1 MVDLTGRRVLVTGAN
16 SGIGLEA
23 CVQLAQMGADVTM
36 VARDR
41 AKADAA
47 RDDVET
53 RARRALEPSASRR
66 VRTPE
71 VLLCDMASP
80 ASIRALAD
88 EVRRTHTRLDVLINN
103 AGSVSPIRQLTPD
116 GIERTFA
123 VNHLGYFLL
132 ANLLLDL
139 IVQSAPARIVNVS
152 SVGHRA
158 GTMPLDDLN
167 FDKEPYAIMKAY
179 GRSKLANVLFTRE
192 LARRLRGQGVT
203 VNCLHPG
210 AVATNIW
217 SHAMWWARP
226 FLAVAKLFMLT
237 PEKGGER
244 IVYLAASPEVDGKTG
259 GYYEANRLVAPS
271 RLAQDDE
278 LAAKLWD
285 VSANL
290 VKLAPQRHG
299 ILQGDAS

>member
-1 MVDLTGRRVLVTGAN
+1 VVDLTGRRVLVTGAN

-23 CVQLAQMGADVTM
+23 CVRFAQMGAHVSM

-41 AKADAA
+41 AKAEAA
-47 RDDVET
+47 RADVVA
-53 RARRALEPSASRR
+53 RARRALGASASHR

-71 VLLCDMASP
+71 VLICDMASQS
-80 ASIRALAD
+80 SIRALAD
-88 EVRRTHTRLDVLINN
+88 EVLRTHARLDILINN
-103 AGSVSPIRQLTPD
+103 AGSVSPSRELTPD

-132 ANLLLDL
+132 TNLLLDL
-139 IVQSAPARIVNVS
+139 IVRSAPARIVNTS
-152 SVGHRA
+152 SIGHRR
-158 GTMPLDDLN
+158 GTMPLDDLF

-210 AVATNIW
+210 AVSTNIW

-226 FLAVAKLFMLT
+226 ILAVAKLFMVT

-244 IVYLAASPEVDGKTG
+244 IVYLATSPEVEGKTG
-259 GYYEANRLVAPS
+259 GYYDNDRLVDPS
-271 RLAQDDE
+271 PLAQDDD
-278 LAAKLWD
+278 LAAKLWN

-290 VKLAPQRHG
+290 VKLAP
-299 ILQGDAS
+299 DSN